1 MQDYHLYE
9 YAVIRVVPKVEREEF
24 MNVGVV
30 LYCASKKFL
39 EIRCELNAPRLTALS
54 ETMDLEEI
62 QSYLS
67 ALCEVCVGGKKGGT
81 IGSFP
86 ISSRFRWMTATRS
99 SVIQTSKVHPGF
111 CLDPAETLENLF
123 QKLVK

>member
-39 EIRCELNAPRLTALS
+39 EIRYELNAPRLHALS
-54 ETMDLEEI
+54 VTLDLDEI
-62 QSYLS
+62 QAYLA
-67 ALCEVCVGGKKGGT
+67 ALCTVCAGGKSGGT
-81 IGSFP
+81 IGSFT

-111 CLDPAETLENLF
+111 CLDPADTLEKLF
-123 QKLVK
+123 QDLVK